1 MYPYLF
7 GTRFDSAKWRAQK
20 GYDPIRIEMV
30 DDLLRRH
37 RLVGKSRAEIN
48 DLLGIPPE
56 TAYFASYDYVY
67 WLGPERGFI
76 SIDSEWLCL
85 KFSDDDVVTDARVTR
100 D

>member
-56 TAYFASYDYVY
+56 TAYFASYD
-67 WLGPERGFI
+67 LSLI
-76 SIDSEWLCL
+76 HI
-85 KFSDDDVVTDARVTR
+85 
-100 D
+100 